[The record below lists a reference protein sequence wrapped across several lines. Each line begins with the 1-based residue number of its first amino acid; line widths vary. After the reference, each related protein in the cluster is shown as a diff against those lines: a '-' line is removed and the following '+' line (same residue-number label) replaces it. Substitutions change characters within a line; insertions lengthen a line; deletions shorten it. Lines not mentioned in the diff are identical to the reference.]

1 MHELC
6 SKVEFENATLG
17 SFRCLLYRISNHYKI
32 SMKKL
37 YFLIFLALPVWVF
50 MTSSDDNSAGKAGN
64 TGSPGEQTCS
74 TTGCHSTFPSN
85 SQGGSITISAPGMT
99 DWQYVPGQTYTISV
113 TVAEQGRGLFGLGFE
128 ALTSSN
134 DNAGT
139 LTPGA
144 GTHILTRLV
153 QGVNRVNITHL
164 TDAGLTPN
172 SHTFTFTWTA
182 PSENIGPITF
192 YTAGN
197 AANNGN
203 TASGDHIYNTSQVV
217 TPANTVGLNEL
228 SNRVDINI
236 YPNPVVNELRVD
248 YSTKKEG
255 RVQVVIYDTMGRTVR
270 TLVDQNLP
278 AGEHK
283 ISTDVSDLANGQY
296 ILHAMINGE
305 VLNTALI
312 QK

>member
-1 MHELC
+1 
-6 SKVEFENATLG
+6 
-17 SFRCLLYRISNHYKI
+17 
-32 SMKKL
+32 MKKFYSL
-37 YFLIFLALPVWVF
+37 LFLAIPVWVF
-50 MTSSDDNSAGKAGN
+50 LTSSDDNAAGKAGN

-85 SQGGSITISAPGMT
+85 SQSGSITISAPGMT
-99 DWQYVPGQTYTISV
+99 DWQYVPGETYTISV

-128 ALTSSN
+128 ALTSN
-134 DNAGT
+134 NNNAGT

-153 QGVNRVNITHL
+153 QGVNRINITHL
-164 TDAGLTPN
+164 NDAGLSPN

-197 AANNGN
+197 AANNNN

-217 TPANTVGLNEL
+217 TPASTIGLNEL
-228 SNRVDINI
+228 SNRVDISV
-236 YPNPVVNELRVD
+236 YPNPVVDQLRVD

-255 RVQVVIYDTMGRTVR
+255 RVQVVLYDTMGRKVM
-270 TLVDQNLP
+270 TLADQNLP
-278 AGEHK
+278 AGDHN
-283 ISTDVSDLANGQY
+283 IAADVSALSRGQY

-305 VLNTALI
+305 VLNTALV